1 MPLSQSTLPSVVP
14 DWDVPF
20 DAMTA
25 FANGQ
30 TLTATGYVNAIQAQ
44 VDIGVGRWIGKM
56 ALDISAMD
64 LSSSDETYKLFLLG
78 SNDAAFGNG
87 NVEILASQDFAAA
100 TAGRL
105 VPTIAPASVA
115 VPTTGKSAS
124 RFIVPVTNQRGIYVF
139 RYLQLYAVLGGTTP
153 SITLAAW
160 LAGDLS
166 C

>member
-1 MPLSQSTLPSVVP
+1 MPLSQASLPSIVP
-14 DWDVPF
+14 EWDVPL
-20 DAMTA
+20 DIATA

-44 VDIGVGRWIGKM
+44 VDLGGGRWVGK
-56 ALDISAMD
+56 LNIDISAMD
-64 LSSSDETYKLFLLG
+64 LSSADETYRLFLLG
-78 SNDAAFGNG
+78 SNDAAFANG
-87 NVEILASQDFAAA
+87 NVEILNVQDFAAA
-100 TAGRL
+100 SAGRL
-105 VPTIAPASVA
+105 VPTIVPPSDA
-115 VPTTGKSAS
+115 VPTLRKSAS
-124 RFIVPVTNQRGIYVF
+124 RFTIPVSNQRGIYVF

>member
-1 MPLSQSTLPSVVP
+1 MPLTQSTLPSVVP

-20 DAMTA
+20 DVATA
-25 FANGQ
+25 FANPQ

-44 VDIGVGRWIGKM
+44 VDIGVGRWIGKLV
-56 ALDISAMD
+56 LDISALD
-64 LSSSDETYKLFLLG
+64 LSSADETYRLHLLG

-87 NVEILASQDFAAA
+87 NVEVLATQDFAAA

-105 VPTIAPASVA
+105 VPTIAPASDA
-115 VPTTGKSAS
+115 VPSPRKSAS

-139 RYLQLYAVLGGTTP
+139 RYLQLYLVAAGTTP

-160 LAGDLS
+160 LAAGLDP
-166 C
+166 

>member
-1 MPLSQSTLPSVVP
+1 MPLSQSPLPSVVP

-20 DAMTA
+20 DAATA

-30 TLTATGYVNAIQAQ
+30 TLAATGFVNAIQAQ
-44 VDIGVGRWIGKM
+44 VDIGVGRWIGKLNLDLS
-56 ALDISAMD
+56 ALD
-64 LSSSDETYKLFLLG
+64 LSSGDETYRLFLLG
-78 SNDAAFGNG
+78 SNDIAFGNG
-87 NVEILASQDFAAA
+87 NVEILASQDWAAVS
-100 TAGRL
+100 AGRL

-124 RFIVPVTNQRGIYVF
+124 RYTIPVTNQRGIFVF
-139 RYLQLYAVLGGTTP
+139 RYLQLYAVLAGTTP

-166 C
+166 A

>member
-1 MPLSQSTLPSVVP
+1 MPLSQSILPSVVP

-20 DAMTA
+20 DVMTA

-44 VDIGVGRWIGKM
+44 VDIGVGRWIGK
-56 ALDISAMD
+56 LNIDISALD
-64 LSSSDETYKLFLLG
+64 LSSVDETYRLFLLG

-87 NVEILASQDFAAA
+87 NVDVLASQDWAALS
-100 TAGRL
+100 AGRL
-105 VPTIAPASVA
+105 VPTISPASDA
-115 VPTTGKSAS
+115 VPSPRKSAS
-124 RFIVPVTNQRGIYVF
+124 RFTIPVTNQRGIYVY

-166 C
+166 A

>member
-1 MPLSQSTLPSVVP
+1 MALTQSTLPSNVP
-14 DWDVPF
+14 EWDVPF
-20 DAMTA
+20 DAATA

-30 TLTATGYVNAIQAQ
+30 TLTATGYINGIQTQ
-44 VDIGVGRWIGKM
+44 VDIGVGRWIGK
-56 ALDISAMD
+56 LNIDISALD
-64 LSSSDETYKLFLLG
+64 LSSNDETYRIFLLG

-87 NVEILASQDFAAA
+87 NVEILAAQDWAAA

-105 VPTIAPASVA
+105 IATIAPASVA

-124 RFIVPVTNQRGIYVF
+124 RYTIPVTNQRGIFVF
-139 RYLQLYAVLGGTTP
+139 RYLQLYLVAGGTTP

>member
-1 MPLSQSTLPSVVP
+1 MALTQSPLPSVVP

-20 DAMTA
+20 DVATA

-30 TLTATGYVNAIQAQ
+30 TITATGYVNAIQTQ
-44 VDIGVGRWIGKM
+44 VDIGVGRWIGK
-56 ALDISAMD
+56 LNVD
-64 LSSSDETYKLFLLG
+64 LSALKVSAADETYRLFLLG

-87 NVEILASQDFAAA
+87 NVEVLAAQDWAAVS
-100 TAGRL
+100 AGRL

-124 RFIVPVTNQRGIYVF
+124 RFTVPVTNQRGIFVF
-139 RYLQLYAVLGGTTP
+139 RYLQLYAVLGGTSP
-153 SITLAAW
+153 SMTLAAW

>member
-20 DAMTA
+20 DALTA

-44 VDIGVGRWIGKM
+44 VDIGVGRWIGKLN
-56 ALDISAMD
+56 LDISAMD
-64 LSSSDETYKLFLLG
+64 VSSADETYRLFLLG
-78 SNDAAFGNG
+78 SNDPAFANG

-105 VPTIAPASVA
+105 VPTIAPASDA
-115 VPTTGKSAS
+115 VPTTRKSAS
-124 RFIVPVTNQRGIYVF
+124 RFTIPVSNQRGIYVF
-139 RYLQLYAVLGGTTP
+139 RYLQLYLVAGGTTP

-166 C
+166 A

>member
-1 MPLSQSTLPSVVP
+1 MPLAQSVLPSNVP

-20 DAMTA
+20 DVATA

-30 TLTATGYVNAIQAQ
+30 TLAATGYVNAIQAQ
-44 VDIGVGRWIGKM
+44 VDIGVGRWIGK
-56 ALDISAMD
+56 LNIDISAMD
-64 LSSSDETYKLFLLG
+64 LSSVDETYRLFLLG
-78 SNDAAFGNG
+78 SNDIAFGNG
-87 NVEILASQDFAAA
+87 NVEVLASQDWAAL

-115 VPTTGKSAS
+115 VPTTGKSSS
-124 RFIVPVTNQRGIYVF
+124 RFTLPVTNQRGIFVF

-166 C
+166 T

>member
-1 MPLSQSTLPSVVP
+1 MPLVQSTLPSNPP

-20 DAMTA
+20 DVATA

-44 VDIGVGRWIGKM
+44 VDIGVGRWIGKLN
-56 ALDISAMD
+56 LDISALD
-64 LSSSDETYKLFLLG
+64 LSSADETYRLFLLG
-78 SNDAAFGNG
+78 SNDQAFGNG
-87 NVEILASQDFAAA
+87 NVEILASQDWAAA

-105 VPTIAPASVA
+105 VPTIAPASNA

-124 RFIVPVTNQRGIYVF
+124 RFTLPVTNQRGIFVF

-166 C
+166 A